1 MIKEFLRQLNDK
13 DDGEI
18 ELDTILDSE
27 RNRAIYEKWIQVFN
41 VMNPMNILTG
51 LSLVVN
57 SMKMTKRDEV
67 ILLAYVKFMEQNMA
81 KMMADIGGADKIAK
95 ELMKKKGDNYD
106 GTMVN

>member
-106 GTMVN
+106 GTMFN